1 MGRLNSGEEKID
13 SRFSK
18 EIIHNKRNYGSFQIK
33 GKSSAN
39 SKLNLSYDR
48 HPTSQPKRP

>member
-1 MGRLNSGEEKID
+1 MKLASDSSQQNYPVMGRLNSGEEKID

-33 GKSSAN
+33 SKSSAN
-39 SKLNLSYDR
+39 SK
-48 HPTSQPKRP
+48 Q